1 MRASRPVAESLE
13 GRILLYSTFGNWT
26 YSSRITYSFMP
37 DGTSVA
43 GIPSVLF
50 QTLNASYPTITWQ
63 NQIEQGATLWES
75 SANVNLAQV
84 PDGGQAFGVSG
95 NQQDDS
101 RFGDIRIGA
110 IPLPSNVLAETFLP
124 PPTNGG
130 TAAGDIMFNSTIPWQ
145 IGTGYDLATVA
156 AHEFGHALGL
166 GESSDPNAVMYGD
179 YNGIKDAPDSDDIS
193 GIQSLYQAP
202 QFDQFNKLL
211 RNTTPL
217 TATNITAYLNS
228 SEQLSIP
235 ALDNTVATQ
244 SEWYAITV
252 PATNDGQMVVT
263 VQSYNLS
270 SLAPALYVYSSTLTQ
285 VATASVN
292 NTYGATIWTSNS
304 VTAGQKYYIKVMSGG
319 TYGRMGD
326 YGLQVNFTSQ
336 TMAPVQP
343 PNTVVAQQPDGGGN
357 EINNGISL
365 TGGSSGVGTI
375 TTAKL
380 EEGGAVW
387 TTIGSLQTWASP
399 MMISAS
405 AQPVAIPVGQPPAS
419 VPTSQPP
426 AAVSTS
432 QTLTGAGPIAPLAT
446 SSITTTTTT
455 LASPTVGVQ
464 AGPLAASGTSASARH
479 KRHKAVHHAVD
490 ATLAGWNG
498 NRKRPQ
504 ARSRVRTGV
513 HEFS

>member
-1 MRASRPVAESLE
+1 M
-13 GRILLYSTFGNWT
+13 
-26 YSSRITYSFMP
+26 
-37 DGTSVA
+37 
-43 GIPSVLF
+43 
-50 QTLNASYPTITWQ
+50 
-63 NQIEQGATLWES
+63 
-75 SANVNLAQV
+75 
-84 PDGGQAFGVSG
+84 
-95 NQQDDS
+95 
-101 RFGDIRIGA
+101 
-110 IPLPSNVLAETFLP
+110 LAETFLP

-319 TYGRMGD
+319 TYGAWA
-326 YGLQVNFTSQ
+326 T
-336 TMAPVQP
+336 
-343 PNTVVAQQPDGGGN
+343 
-357 EINNGISL
+357 
-365 TGGSSGVGTI
+365 TG
-375 TTAKL
+375 
-380 EEGGAVW
+380 
-387 TTIGSLQTWASP
+387 
-399 MMISAS
+399 
-405 AQPVAIPVGQPPAS
+405 
-419 VPTSQPP
+419 
-426 AAVSTS
+426 
-432 QTLTGAGPIAPLAT
+432 
-446 SSITTTTTT
+446 
-455 LASPTVGVQ
+455 
-464 AGPLAASGTSASARH
+464 
-479 KRHKAVHHAVD
+479 
-490 ATLAGWNG
+490 
-498 NRKRPQ
+498 
-504 ARSRVRTGV
+504 SR
-513 HEFS
+513 